1 MAVTAEI
8 KTRRRRILDF
18 LPSPFRRYVHEAL
31 RER

>member
-8 KTRRRRILDF
+8 KTGRRRVLDYLLSSF
-18 LPSPFRRYVHEAL
+18 QRYTHDAL